1 MSELLLIMARAP
13 EFGKVKSRLAK
24 TVGEQRALEVYVK
37 LLEHTLNSVKESG
50 YESLLF
56 VDGDLTY
63 FEERGWKV
71 EVQSSGDLGEKM
83 KDAFSRSFALGFE
96 KILMIG
102 TDCYEI
108 NSEIILTA
116 FGGLSS
122 CDVVLGPA
130 DDGGYY
136 LIGMKKM
143 HLELF
148 ENMPWSTSDLYT
160 QTIEVAR
167 KLSLSAVSLPSKS
180 DIDEEKDLVGTDI

>member
-1 MSELLLIMARAP
+1 MARAP
-13 EFGKVKSRLAK
+13 ELGKVKSRLAK

-71 EVQSSGDLGEKM
+71 EVQSVGDLGEKM

-160 QTIEVAR
+160 QTIEAAR
-167 KLSLSAVSLPSKS
+167 ELSLSTVSLPSKS
-180 DIDEEKDLVGTDI
+180 DIDEEKDLVGTDL